1 MKLAALSNTELAQ
14 SLAELNFN
22 ELKMDKLNLAE
33 EASWF
38 IEDDKLTKNFE
49 FKSFQ
54 AAFGFMTMC
63 ALYCDKVDHHPEW
76 KNCYNRV
83 YVQLTTHS
91 VKGISVK
98 DFELAD
104 HMDKV
109 FMNFTA

>member
-1 MKLAALSNTELAQ
+1 MKLAALSNQQLTQ
-14 SLAELNFN
+14 KLAELNFDDEVN
-22 ELKMDKLNLAE
+22 
-33 EASWF
+33 WC
-38 IEDDKLTKNFE
+38 IEDKKLTKSFE
-49 FKSFQ
+49 FKNFQ
-54 AAFGFMTMC
+54 TAFGFMTMC

-91 VKGISVK
+91 VKGISTK

-109 FMNFTA
+109 FLHFTL